1 MARKFG
7 KSKVDTEL
15 DLHGYTAAEARVLLQ
30 SEWPAWRGMRAVR
43 VIHGRGD
50 VLRAELGRWCREMGI
65 PFRTE
70 ENNPGSALL
79 FPIERESTGAE
90 LRITLRDKGLN
101 LTPDQE
107 AELRDP
113 EAVKKAR
120 LAEIERRLAE
130 ERKRQQ
136 TEMQKMLA
144 KRRDE
149 ALWAAEVARLD
160 GMEKKRSGKIVG
172 DRKPAAPAVR
182 PPSEIKHQEGWW
194 KAELVRVADT
204 AQSVLN
210 QQKKTGLDKLAPPII
225 AKKPEQSPGP
235 KKAPQ
240 RNFDADNALFE
251 AALQQLDD

>member
-1 MARKFG
+1 MARKQR
-7 KSKVDTEL
+7 KSDVDTEL
-15 DLHGYTAAEARVLLQ
+15 DLHGYTAAEARTLLQ
-30 SEWPAWRGMRAVR
+30 SEWPGWRGMRKVR

-79 FPIERESTGAE
+79 FPLEREAQGAE

-101 LTPDQE
+101 LTPEQE

-113 EAVKKAR
+113 EAMKRAR
-120 LAEIERRLAE
+120 IAVRERRLEE
-130 ERKRQQ
+130 ERKRRQ
-136 TEMQKMLA
+136 TEMQKMME

-149 ALWAAEVARLD
+149 ALWMAEVARLD
-160 GMEKKRSGKIVG
+160 GMEKKRSGRILG
-172 DRKPAAPAVR
+172 DNKPAAPAVR

-204 AQSVLN
+204 DEETLKK
-210 QQKKTGLDKLAPPII
+210 QKRTGLERLAPPVT
-225 AKKPEQSPGP
+225 AQKPEKSPGP
-235 KKAPQ
+235 KRAPQ